1 MNMAG
6 DECIDLLF
14 SELDQ
19 LCCHFLLIQSCE
31 TTPAAPASWKTPR
44 PEAASVGTVQGSGS
58 HLPRIASWNS
68 LPPNSVDGSAGKN
81 TYINH
86 MEIIWKSYGN
96 HMKSFYNPFIIQWT
110 LFVAPGLSFVLRI
123 REKSNQAPLGA
134 RRCAANPCS
143 ALLLWPKEA
152 DFLGKRILL
161 QNWIPFWTPTVG

>member
-1 MNMAG
+1 MHWPPFFWARPTLLPLLADSIMWNHPSSACFLENSEAG
-6 DECIDLLF
+6 SRF
-14 SELDQ
+14 RWHGPRQWKS
-19 LCCHFLLIQSCE
+19 
-31 TTPAAPASWKTPR
+31 PASNRELKFFATKLRGWISR
-44 PEAASVGTVQGSGS
+44 
-58 HLPRIASWNS
+58 
-68 LPPNSVDGSAGKN
+68 KN

-110 LFVAPGLSFVLRI
+110 LFVAPGLSFVPRI